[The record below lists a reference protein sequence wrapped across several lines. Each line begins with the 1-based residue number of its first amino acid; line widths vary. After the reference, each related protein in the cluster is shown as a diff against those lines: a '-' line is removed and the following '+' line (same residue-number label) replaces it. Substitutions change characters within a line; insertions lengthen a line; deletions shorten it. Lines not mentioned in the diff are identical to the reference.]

1 MVEKVT
7 ASLDTENMKILT
19 MMDYVD
25 VLEEETVEGMEDTEH
40 SHEDH
45 DHAHDEEKLMSIY
58 LR

>member
-1 MVEKVT
+1 M
-7 ASLDTENMKILT
+7 NILT

-45 DHAHDEEKLMSIY
+45 DHAHGQSEEDHIHDHDEEKNLMRIY
-58 LR
+58 LI